1 MNVEGSAVERELGR
15 AIMPRFHAG
24 FSIGTVAGALVG
36 AAMVALGV
44 SATVHLVAVAAI
56 VAVAGPLA
64 VRAFL
69 PDGHAPAEDGE
80 RRNPLKAWTE
90 PRTVLIGVFVFA
102 AAFTEGTGND
112 WLGVAMIDG
121 YGAAAALGAL
131 TFAIFLAAM
140 TLGRWFGPG
149 LIDRH
154 GRVLTVRIFAALALV
169 GLALVVWGST
179 LPVAM
184 AGAALWG
191 LGTALGFPVGMSAA
205 GDDPAH
211 APARVSVVATIGY
224 IAFLAGPPLIGFL
237 GEHTGT
243 LRALTVT
250 GGLVA
255 LGLLISGVLRP
266 LPVPPRAPAG
276 TPAGAERDEPTCDEG
291 ARDGRPTGVTGTGL
305 GGCDRSR
312 VESCSPEMTPA
323 EKAGQLT
330 QYFYFGLP
338 ARRGRRCRAVGRRPA
353 VSRRWSRR
361 RCGRGEVGSLL
372 FVTDPAEINR
382 LQRLAVEGNRLG
394 IPVLFGFDVIHGL
407 RTILPVPIAMAASWD
422 PETIERGQAVAARE
436 ARAVGIHW
444 AFAPMVDIARD
455 PRWGRIDRG
464 RGRGPVPRRRGR
476 RRPGPRLPGRA
487 SSAPRSASS
496 PGPKHFAGYGAALG
510 GRDYDE
516 VNLSDSEL
524 WNVYLPPF
532 EAAVE
537 AGAGNVMTA
546 YMDLNGI
553 PGDRQPVAVHRGAA
567 RDAGASRASSSAT
580 PTPCATS

>member
-1 MNVEGSAVERELGR
+1 MPSRALRRATAAVYAVFILSGFAFASWASRIPQVRDALELSPRSLGLVLLAAAVGSVISMPLSGLVVGRLGTARTIAVMALVAAAGLAAAGLGYRVGVVPVVVGLFALGVGNGTWDVAMNVEGSAVEQELGR

-44 SATVHLVAVAAI
+44 VRDACTSWRWRLFVAI
-56 VAVAGPLA
+56 AGPLA
-64 VRAFL
+64 VRDFL
-69 PDGHAPAEDGE
+69 PEGHARAEHGE

-149 LIDRH
+149 VIDRY
-154 GRVLTVRIFAALALV
+154 GRVLTVRIFAALALA

-211 APARVSVVATIGY
+211 AAARVSVVATIGY
-224 IAFLAGPPLIGFL
+224 VAFLAGPPLIGFL

-266 LPVPPRAPAG
+266 LQA
-276 TPAGAERDEPTCDEG
+276 D
-291 ARDGRPTGVTGTGL
+291 AR
-305 GGCDRSR
+305 
-312 VESCSPEMTPA
+312 
-323 EKAGQLT
+323 
-330 QYFYFGLP
+330 
-338 ARRGRRCRAVGRRPA
+338 
-353 VSRRWSRR
+353 
-361 RCGRGEVGSLL
+361 
-372 FVTDPAEINR
+372 
-382 LQRLAVEGNRLG
+382 
-394 IPVLFGFDVIHGL
+394 
-407 RTILPVPIAMAASWD
+407 
-422 PETIERGQAVAARE
+422 
-436 ARAVGIHW
+436 
-444 AFAPMVDIARD
+444 
-455 PRWGRIDRG
+455 
-464 RGRGPVPRRRGR
+464 
-476 RRPGPRLPGRA
+476 
-487 SSAPRSASS
+487 
-496 PGPKHFAGYGAALG
+496 
-510 GRDYDE
+510 
-516 VNLSDSEL
+516 
-524 WNVYLPPF
+524 
-532 EAAVE
+532 
-537 AGAGNVMTA
+537 
-546 YMDLNGI
+546 
-553 PGDRQPVAVHRGAA
+553 
-567 RDAGASRASSSAT
+567 
-580 PTPCATS
+580 